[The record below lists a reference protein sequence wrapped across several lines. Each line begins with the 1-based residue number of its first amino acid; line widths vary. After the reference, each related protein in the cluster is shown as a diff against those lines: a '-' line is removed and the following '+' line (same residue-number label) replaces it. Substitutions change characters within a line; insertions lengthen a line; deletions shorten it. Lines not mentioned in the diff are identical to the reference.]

1 MAERLADLAER
12 KNEALHAGSPRA
24 VERQH
29 AKGKLTARERIEYL
43 LDEGSFQE
51 LDMLAR
57 HRAHGMGLEDNRPY
71 TDGVVTG
78 FGTIDGRR
86 VCIFSQDF
94 TVFGGALGE
103 VFAEKIHK
111 VMDLAAS
118 TGVPMIGL
126 NDGAGAR
133 IQEGVVSLHSYGGI
147 FHRNVAASG
156 VIPQISVIL
165 GPCAGGAVYSPAMT
179 DFIFMVQGTSHMFI
193 TGPDVV
199 KTVTGEDVTLE
210 ELGGAMSHATKSGV
224 ATFVAPDEKACLDE
238 VRHLLS
244 FLPSNNL
251 EEPPIEPTGDE
262 PDRAVPELIDF
273 LPTSPN
279 QPYDMK
285 KVITAVVDD
294 GEYLEVHR
302 HWAMSITCG
311 FARMDGRVVGI
322 VGNQPAVLAGVL
334 DIDSSEKASRFVRT
348 CDAFNIPL
356 LTFVD
361 VPGFMPGTDQEYG
374 GIIRHGAKLLYA
386 YCEATVPRIQIIT
399 RKAYGGAYV
408 VMNSKSIGA
417 DLAFAWP
424 SAELAVMGPNGAV
437 EIVYRRELAEAADP
451 VRRAG
456 RADRRVHRAL
466 RQPVH
471 RGRTRLHRRR
481 DLAGRHPRRHL
492 PQPRHPDLQA
502 RGAAEAQ
509 ARQRAAVTL
518 PVDPDLALAARAAA
532 ARPGRPGRHRR
543 RRAAGLAPAGA
554 RRRARPGAPALALQR
569 ALVAQARAAAARPTL
584 SAPLTVY
591 VDDWRQRATV
601 RDRADRWS
609 HLLAD
614 NPAELHA
621 MAAAL
626 GIPPRGYQHHRRSP
640 ALNHYDVPES
650 LRLRAIE
657 LGAVPVTWREMARL
671 TRAWRRAAVRPAP
684 PGPP

>member
-1 MAERLADLAER
+1 MSERLGDLAAR
-12 KNEALHAGSPRA
+12 KEEALHAGSPRA

-29 AKGKLTARERIEYL
+29 EKGKMTARERIDEL

-57 HRAHGMGLEDNRPY
+57 HRAHGMGLDATRPY

-86 VCIFSQDF
+86 VCVFSQDF

-111 VMDLAAS
+111 VMDLATA

-179 DFIFMVQGTSHMFI
+179 DFVFMVQGTSHMFI

-224 ATFVAPDEKACLDE
+224 ATFVAADEKSCLDD
-238 VRHLLS
+238 VRTLLS

-251 EEPPIEPTGDE
+251 ESPPPVVSDDDPERET
-262 PDRAVPELIDF
+262 PELID
-273 LPTSPN
+273 LMPASPN

-285 KVITAVVDD
+285 RVITAVVDD
-294 GEYLEVHR
+294 GEYLEVHA

-311 FARMDGRVVGI
+311 YARIGGRVVGI

-334 DIDSSEKASRFVRT
+334 DIDSSEKAARFVRT

-356 LTFVD
+356 VTLVD

-386 YCEATVPRIQIIT
+386 YCEATVPRIQVIT

-417 DLAFAWP
+417 DLAYAWP
-424 SAELAVMGPNGAV
+424 SAELAVMGPQGAV
-437 EIVYRRELAEAADP
+437 EILYRRELASAADP
-451 VRRAG
+451 VARRAELVDEYTE
-456 RADRRVHRAL
+456 RYAT
-466 RQPVH
+466 PYI
-471 RGRTRLHRRR
+471 
-481 DLAGRHPRRHL
+481 
-492 PQPRHPDLQA
+492 
-502 RGAAEAQ
+502 AAE
-509 ARQRAAVTL
+509 R
-518 PVDPDLALAARAAA
+518 
-532 ARPGRPGRHRR
+532 G
-543 RRAAGLAPAGA
+543 
-554 RRRARPGAPALALQR
+554 
-569 ALVAQARAAAARPTL
+569 
-584 SAPLTVY
+584 Y
-591 VDDWRQRATV
+591 VDDV
-601 RDRADRWS
+601 
-609 HLLAD
+609 
-614 NPAELHA
+614 
-621 MAAAL
+621 
-626 GIPPRGYQHHRRSP
+626 ISP
-640 ALNHYDVPES
+640 ADTRKILSRSLEMLASKHEDLPHRKHGNVP
-650 LRLRAIE
+650 L
-657 LGAVPVTWREMARL
+657 
-671 TRAWRRAAVRPAP
+671 
-684 PGPP
+684 